1 MQINQLF
8 IEIRNRI
15 IQNQNNMKFRVEI
28 YMDFTILRVT
38 ADLGKNWS
46 PSQRKTFLLR
56 QADFHRYNCDVE
68 VRVVPIDSDSLHFAV
83 DPAACEPRTFF
94 AVGLLIYL

>member
-28 YMDFTILRVT
+28 CMDFTILRVT
-38 ADLGKNWS
+38 ADLGKN
-46 PSQRKTFLLR
+46 
-56 QADFHRYNCDVE
+56 
-68 VRVVPIDSDSLHFAV
+68 
-83 DPAACEPRTFF
+83 
-94 AVGLLIYL
+94 